1 MSKKCGTESEMD
13 QIIDLLN
20 KAGGNPIE
28 ILAEDIIFL
37 DYCRLEVIPPLAI
50 FPSVSPD
57 GTSCNKDH
65 PPDNVGDFINFLKR
79 NNPRADVVSLQLIRN
94 QLDGGVNVPDW
105 ITDRASNSTFEYY
118 EVKPA
123 SRSGI
128 QKGRTKMVRLETL
141 FGTDPAIKHYN
152 AGIHYCRT
160 GEAALMTFSQGIMA
174 NELSI
179 QWFKGSVDGL
189 ILYKIC
195 SEKRLKSPELS
206 PAAQRSMLIAS
217 FVLMA
222 IVIILMAPGGLIAPV
237 LA

>member
-1 MSKKCGTESEMD
+1 MAKKCGTESEMD
-13 QIIDLLN
+13 EIIRLVN
-20 KAGGNPIE
+20 KSGGDPIE
-28 ILAEDIIFL
+28 VLAEDIIFL
-37 DYCRLEVIPPLAI
+37 DYVRQEVIPPLAI

-65 PPDNVGDFINFLKR
+65 PPDNVGDFIAFLKR
-79 NNPRADVVSLQLIRN
+79 NNPKADAFSLQKIRN

-105 ITDRASNSTFEYY
+105 ITDRASNGTFEYY

-123 SRSGI
+123 SKSSI
-128 QKGRTKMVRLETL
+128 QKGRTKLLRLETL

-152 AGIHYCRT
+152 AGIHYSRT
-160 GEAALMTFSQGIMA
+160 GEAALMTFSQGVMA

-222 IVIILMAPGGLIAPV
+222 IILVLMFPGAVAPILV
-237 LA
+237 